1 MKNKKS
7 TLIAIP
13 LLLAMLFVSLAP
25 FVVPAK
31 AEPTNLPLVYYF
43 SDYYP
48 TLDKATLEQEF
59 PDYQV
64 VYHHQWATEAT
75 LYNAVMQGVPAG
87 VSFHTVI
94 IDIKSFKP
102 SGATMSAIFSYF
114 ASQGCR
120 TVFVSQYDA
129 GDFDN
134 SAFFSLVDRYCQSN
148 LSTLYAFVYW
158 ALNLMYDHNGGTLS
172 DTTIL
177 IDGRLID
184 PSYSGSQPFDDRF
197 PFYDVLKQ
205 MLSHPNFNSPTN
217 VHLLVHTGSSSLGYS
232 FYDVSPDSSL
242 GTFTVSDITDFTDAQ
257 ENRIWEYIC
266 AIGFAGLESD
276 FYNFIENNRGSFDEM
291 PLYLFEVEPVAYGEE
306 GLEAMVF
313 STEDAMGM
321 VSDEAFTGLFEVPE
335 TDLLLI
341 TLASILT

>member
-1 MKNKKS
+1 M
-7 TLIAIP
+7 
-13 LLLAMLFVSLAP
+13 LLAAAIGIAQNANDTINRMVLVESTYNPIIAGAVKHNFIPEEVKPTVSKEQVVYAQEGMALTYFDRVAQPAQAVEVAHDKGTQGYAHLGYGIYNNLSALA
-25 FVVPAK
+25 AYKLQMDKRSDLALK
-31 AEPTNLPLVYYF
+31 AHADGWNGKIGSMKWHSYLYDMGINA
-43 SDYYP
+43 DY
-48 TLDKATLEQEF
+48 TLKLDKATLEQEF

-158 ALNLMYDHNGGTLS
+158 ALDLMYDHNGGTLS

-205 MLSHPNFNSPTN
+205 MLSHPNVT
-217 VHLLVHTGSSSLGYS
+217 
-232 FYDVSPDSSL
+232 
-242 GTFTVSDITDFTDAQ
+242 
-257 ENRIWEYIC
+257 
-266 AIGFAGLESD
+266 
-276 FYNFIENNRGSFDEM
+276 
-291 PLYLFEVEPVAYGEE
+291 
-306 GLEAMVF
+306 
-313 STEDAMGM
+313 STK
-321 VSDEAFTGLFEVPE
+321 
-335 TDLLLI
+335 
-341 TLASILT
+341 

>member
-25 FVVPAK
+25 FVVPVK
-31 AEPTNLPLVYYF
+31 AEPTNLPLVYYY

-120 TVFVSQYDA
+120 TVFVSQYEA

-148 LSTLYAFVYW
+148 LSTLNFFIYW
-158 ALNLMYDHNGGTLS
+158 ALDDMFDRNGDTLAN
-172 DTTIL
+172 TTIL

-184 PSYSGSQPFDDRF
+184 PFYSNTQDGLRGRF
-197 PFYDVLKQ
+197 PFYEQLDIVQ
-205 MLSHPNFNSPTN
+205 GNQDFNSPSN
-217 VHLLVHTGSSSLGYS
+217 VHHLVHYGIDF
-232 FYDVSPDSSL
+232 FYDVPFNASSVSYNVPD
-242 GTFTVSDITDFTDAQ
+242 INDFTDAQ
-257 ENRIWEYIC
+257 ENRIWEHIC
-266 AIGFAGLESD
+266 SIGFSRLD
-276 FYNFIENNRGSFDEM
+276 TNFSTFIGNNRSSFDEL
-291 PLYLFEVEPVAYGEE
+291 PTYLLEAEPMEYDEE
-306 GLEAMVF
+306 GLETLVFTTADAIAMEADNSVEV
-313 STEDAMGM
+313 TE
-321 VSDEAFTGLFEVPE
+321 VRE
-335 TDLLLI
+335 LL
-341 TLASILT
+341 TILSSVLT